1 MRFVHNLFHKSTNN
15 TQPRLSGVQIYIK
28 AAQQTR
34 TRRTQNLPISILPRF
49 CSQIDHNILLL
60 TTPPSHK
67 VHSKKQKN
75 STYHNDFSKIV
86 LISRSEIIKKQN
98 IQNMATSYPE
108 LKRPKNKILTVIKEY
123 LIMTIGM
130 CIYSFGWI
138 GCVLPA
144 KSTSGAASGL
154 AIVVSTA
161 LQNTMGWEVKIGTI
175 VLIINVVLL
184 IIAGFLLGWNFG
196 IKTIYCIFALSMS
209 MNIWQDILPADDF
222 LHIDRFLS
230 MVIGGVVTGFG
241 VAIAIM
247 QGGSAGGT
255 DIVAMI
261 INKFRSI
268 SYGRIIFIL
277 DLLIIASSLTVGFSI
292 DAAIYGYIMT
302 LVFGYTVDMILAG
315 NKQSSQV
322 FIISPKYDDITHA
335 LTTEL
340 GRGVTL
346 IEGEG
351 GYTHNKTKMVMVV
364 CSNRET
370 PAVMKYV
377 KDIDPNAF
385 ITVASVMGVYGQGF
399 QPIKL

>member
-1 MRFVHNLFHKSTNN
+1 MT
-15 TQPRLSGVQIYIK
+15 
-28 AAQQTR
+28 
-34 TRRTQNLPISILPRF
+34 
-49 CSQIDHNILLL
+49 
-60 TTPPSHK
+60 
-67 VHSKKQKN
+67 N
-75 STYHNDFSKIV
+75 STTKHQPS
-86 LISRSEIIKKQN
+86 Q
-98 IQNMATSYPE
+98 
-108 LKRPKNKILTVIKEY
+108 NKILKTIKEY
-123 LIMTIGM
+123 AIMTIGM

-154 AIVVSTA
+154 AIVISTA
-161 LQNTMGWEVKIGTI
+161 LHNMLGWDVKIGTI
-175 VLIINVVLL
+175 VLVINIVLL
-184 IIAGFLLGWNFG
+184 IAAGIILGWNFG
-196 IKTIYCIFALSMS
+196 VKTIYCILALSIS

-222 LHIDRFLS
+222 LHIDRLLS
-230 MVIGGVVTGFG
+230 MIIGGVITGFG
-241 VAIAIM
+241 VAITLM

-261 INKFRSI
+261 INKFKSI
-268 SYGRIIFIL
+268 SYGRIIFVL

-322 FIISPKYDDITHA
+322 FIISPKYEEITRA
-335 LTTEL
+335 LNLEL

-346 IEGEG
+346 INGEG
-351 GYTHNKTKMVMVV
+351 GYTHNQTKMVMVV

-377 KDIDPNAF
+377 KNIDPNAF
-385 ITVASVMGVYGQGF
+385 MTVASVMGVYGKGF

>member
-1 MRFVHNLFHKSTNN
+1 
-15 TQPRLSGVQIYIK
+15 
-28 AAQQTR
+28 
-34 TRRTQNLPISILPRF
+34 
-49 CSQIDHNILLL
+49 
-60 TTPPSHK
+60 
-67 VHSKKQKN
+67 
-75 STYHNDFSKIV
+75 
-86 LISRSEIIKKQN
+86 
-98 IQNMATSYPE
+98 MATSYPE

-161 LQNTMGWEVKIGTI
+161 LHNTMGWEVKIGTI

-230 MVIGGVVTGFG
+230 MIIGGVVTGFG

-322 FIISPKYDDITHA
+322 FIISPKYNDITHA

>member
-1 MRFVHNLFHKSTNN
+1 MTTPNSKPNIQKS
-15 TQPRLSGVQIYIK
+15 
-28 AAQQTR
+28 A
-34 TRRTQNLPISILPRF
+34 F
-49 CSQIDHNILLL
+49 L
-60 TTPPSHK
+60 TT
-67 VHSKKQKN
+67 V
-75 STYHNDFSKIV
+75 
-86 LISRSEIIKKQN
+86 
-98 IQNMATSYPE
+98 
-108 LKRPKNKILTVIKEY
+108 KEY

-154 AIVVSTA
+154 AIVISKA
-161 LQNTMGWEVKIGTI
+161 LENAVGWEIKIGTI
-175 VLIINVVLL
+175 VLCINVVLL
-184 IIAGFLLGWNFG
+184 IIAGLTLGWKFG

-209 MNIWQDILPADDF
+209 MNIWQDILPADYF

-230 MVIGGVVTGFG
+230 MIIGGVITGFG
-241 VAIAIM
+241 VAITLM

-268 SYGRIIFIL
+268 SYGRVIFIL
-277 DLLIIASSLTVGFSI
+277 DLLIIASSLTVGFTI

-322 FIISPKYDDITHA
+322 FIISPKYNEITHA
-335 LTTEL
+335 LTTQL

-346 IEGEG
+346 IDGEG

-385 ITVASVMGVYGQGF
+385 MTVASVMGVYGQGF

>member
-1 MRFVHNLFHKSTNN
+1 MTTST
-15 TQPRLSGVQIYIK
+15 TSQKIPKSGVLN
-28 AAQQTR
+28 T
-34 TRRTQNLPISILPRF
+34 
-49 CSQIDHNILLL
+49 
-60 TTPPSHK
+60 
-67 VHSKKQKN
+67 
-75 STYHNDFSKIV
+75 
-86 LISRSEIIKKQN
+86 
-98 IQNMATSYPE
+98 
-108 LKRPKNKILTVIKEY
+108 IKEY

-154 AIVVSTA
+154 AIVISTA
-161 LQNTMGWEVKIGTI
+161 LENTLGWDVKIGTI
-175 VLIINVVLL
+175 VLCINVVLL

-196 IKTIYCIFALSMS
+196 IKTIFCIFVLSMS
-209 MNIWQDILPADDF
+209 MNVWQDILPANDF

-241 VAIAIM
+241 VAIALM

-268 SYGRIIFIL
+268 SYGRVIFVL

-322 FIISPKYDDITHA
+322 FIISPKYEEITRA
-335 LTTEL
+335 LNLEL

-364 CSNRET
+364 CNNRET

-377 KDIDPNAF
+377 KEIDPNAF
-385 ITVASVMGVYGQGF
+385 MTVASVMGVYGQGF

>member
-1 MRFVHNLFHKSTNN
+1 M
-15 TQPRLSGVQIYIK
+15 
-28 AAQQTR
+28 
-34 TRRTQNLPISILPRF
+34 
-49 CSQIDHNILLL
+49 
-60 TTPPSHK
+60 TTPTT
-67 VHSKKQKN
+67 KQNVQK
-75 STYHNDFSKIV
+75 SGF
-86 LISRSEIIKKQN
+86 LIS
-98 IQNMATSYPE
+98 
-108 LKRPKNKILTVIKEY
+108 IKEY
-123 LIMTIGM
+123 IIMTIGM

-154 AIVVSTA
+154 AIVISKA
-161 LQNTMGWEVKIGTI
+161 LENTVGWEIKIGTI
-175 VLIINVVLL
+175 VLCINVVLL
-184 IIAGFLLGWNFG
+184 IIAGLTLGWKFG

-230 MVIGGVVTGFG
+230 MIIGGVITGFG
-241 VAIAIM
+241 VAITLM

-322 FIISPKYDDITHA
+322 FIISPKYEEITRA
-335 LTTEL
+335 LNLEL

-346 IEGEG
+346 IESEG
-351 GYTHNKTKMVMVV
+351 GYTHNHTKMVMVV
-364 CSNRET
+364 CNNRET

-377 KDIDPNAF
+377 KNIDPNAF
-385 ITVASVMGVYGQGF
+385 MTVASVMGVYGQGF

>member
-1 MRFVHNLFHKSTNN
+1 MTTSTTKLKPQKSGIMN
-15 TQPRLSGVQIYIK
+15 TL
-28 AAQQTR
+28 
-34 TRRTQNLPISILPRF
+34 
-49 CSQIDHNILLL
+49 
-60 TTPPSHK
+60 
-67 VHSKKQKN
+67 
-75 STYHNDFSKIV
+75 
-86 LISRSEIIKKQN
+86 
-98 IQNMATSYPE
+98 
-108 LKRPKNKILTVIKEY
+108 KEY

-154 AIVVSTA
+154 AIVISTA
-161 LQNTMGWEVKIGTI
+161 LENTLGWDIKIGTI
-175 VLIINVVLL
+175 VLCINVVLL
-184 IIAGFLLGWNFG
+184 IAAGLILGWNFG
-196 IKTIYCIFALSMS
+196 IKTIYCIIMLSMS
-209 MNIWQDILPADDF
+209 MNVWQDILPTDDF

-230 MVIGGVVTGFG
+230 MCIGGVITGFG
-241 VAIAIM
+241 VAIALM

-261 INKFRSI
+261 INKFRAI
-268 SYGRIIFIL
+268 SYGRVIFVL

-322 FIISPKYDDITHA
+322 FIISPKYEEITRA
-335 LTTEL
+335 LNLEL

-346 IEGEG
+346 IESEG
-351 GYTHNKTKMVMVV
+351 GYTHNHTKMVMVV
-364 CSNRET
+364 CNNRET

-377 KDIDPNAF
+377 KNIDPNAF
-385 ITVASVMGVYGQGF
+385 MTVASVMGVYGQGF

>member
-1 MRFVHNLFHKSTNN
+1 M
-15 TQPRLSGVQIYIK
+15 
-28 AAQQTR
+28 
-34 TRRTQNLPISILPRF
+34 
-49 CSQIDHNILLL
+49 
-60 TTPPSHK
+60 TTPTT
-67 VHSKKQKN
+67 KQNVQK
-75 STYHNDFSKIV
+75 SGF
-86 LISRSEIIKKQN
+86 LIS
-98 IQNMATSYPE
+98 
-108 LKRPKNKILTVIKEY
+108 VKEY
-123 LIMTIGM
+123 IIMTIGM

-154 AIVVSTA
+154 AIVISKA
-161 LQNTMGWEVKIGTI
+161 LENTIGWEIKIGTI
-175 VLIINVVLL
+175 VLCINVVLL
-184 IIAGFLLGWNFG
+184 IIAGLTLGWKFG

-230 MVIGGVVTGFG
+230 MIIGGVITGFG
-241 VAIAIM
+241 VAITLM

-322 FIISPKYDDITHA
+322 FIISPKYEEITRA
-335 LTTEL
+335 LNLGL

-351 GYTHNKTKMVMVV
+351 GYTHNKTKMGMVV

-370 PAVMKYV
+370 PTVMKYV
-377 KDIDPNAF
+377 KEIDPNAF
-385 ITVASVMGVYGQGF
+385 MTVASVMGVYGQGF

>member
-1 MRFVHNLFHKSTNN
+1 
-15 TQPRLSGVQIYIK
+15 
-28 AAQQTR
+28 
-34 TRRTQNLPISILPRF
+34 
-49 CSQIDHNILLL
+49 
-60 TTPPSHK
+60 
-67 VHSKKQKN
+67 
-75 STYHNDFSKIV
+75 
-86 LISRSEIIKKQN
+86 
-98 IQNMATSYPE
+98 MATSYPE

-322 FIISPKYDDITHA
+322 FIISPKYNDITHA

>member
-1 MRFVHNLFHKSTNN
+1 M
-15 TQPRLSGVQIYIK
+15 
-28 AAQQTR
+28 
-34 TRRTQNLPISILPRF
+34 
-49 CSQIDHNILLL
+49 
-60 TTPPSHK
+60 TTPTT
-67 VHSKKQKN
+67 KQNVQK
-75 STYHNDFSKIV
+75 SGF
-86 LISRSEIIKKQN
+86 LIS
-98 IQNMATSYPE
+98 
-108 LKRPKNKILTVIKEY
+108 IKEY
-123 LIMTIGM
+123 IIMTIGM

-154 AIVVSTA
+154 AIVISKA
-161 LQNTMGWEVKIGTI
+161 LENTVGWEIKIGTI
-175 VLIINVVLL
+175 VLCINVVLL
-184 IIAGFLLGWNFG
+184 IIAGLTLGWKFG

-209 MNIWQDILPADDF
+209 MNIWQDILPADEF

-230 MVIGGVVTGFG
+230 MIIGGVITGFG
-241 VAIAIM
+241 VAITLM

-322 FIISPKYDDITHA
+322 FIISPKYEEITRA
-335 LTTEL
+335 LNLEL

-346 IEGEG
+346 IESEG
-351 GYTHNKTKMVMVV
+351 GYTHNHTKMVMVV
-364 CSNRET
+364 CNNRET

-377 KDIDPNAF
+377 KNIDPNAF
-385 ITVASVMGVYGQGF
+385 MTVASVMGVYGQGF

>member
-1 MRFVHNLFHKSTNN
+1 MTTPNSKPN
-15 TQPRLSGVQIYIK
+15 VQK
-28 AAQQTR
+28 NA
-34 TRRTQNLPISILPRF
+34 F
-49 CSQIDHNILLL
+49 L
-60 TTPPSHK
+60 TT
-67 VHSKKQKN
+67 
-75 STYHNDFSKIV
+75 
-86 LISRSEIIKKQN
+86 
-98 IQNMATSYPE
+98 A
-108 LKRPKNKILTVIKEY
+108 KEY

-154 AIVVSTA
+154 AIVISKA
-161 LQNTMGWEVKIGTI
+161 LENAVGWEIKIGTI
-175 VLIINVVLL
+175 VLCINVVLL
-184 IIAGFLLGWNFG
+184 IIAGLTLGWKFG

-230 MVIGGVVTGFG
+230 MIIGGVITGFG
-241 VAIAIM
+241 VAITLM

-268 SYGRIIFIL
+268 SYGRVIFIL
-277 DLLIIASSLTVGFSI
+277 DLLIIASSLTVGFTI

-322 FIISPKYDDITHA
+322 FIISPKYNEITHA
-335 LTTEL
+335 LTTQL

-346 IEGEG
+346 IDGEG
-351 GYTHNKTKMVMVV
+351 GYTHNKTKMIMVV

-385 ITVASVMGVYGQGF
+385 MTVASVMGVYGQGF